1 MGTPTGAV
9 YPKVQRRRGSI
20 TMDNYSRK
28 SWSQQLRTVAPLTV
42 MILII
47 AACSSSEDD
56 ASTGTT
62 APTPVRTTTTPAIE
76 APTTTTPATTQEAPT
91 ATSEATSTFDG
102 SGCTYDGPTEF
113 DLNTEVTFT
122 FINTSDGSAG
132 YGIWKVPEGTT
143 VGDITEKSIFGIGAD
158 RTPDMRAVALPS
170 SPGIDK
176 ELVVALDT
184 SGLWAVNCFT
194 PDADLGVD
202 YPATV
207 FVVSD
212 N

>member
-1 MGTPTGAV
+1 MDI
-9 YPKVQRRRGSI
+9 QSRRGW
-20 TMDNYSRK
+20 R
-28 SWSQQLRTVAPLTV
+28 QQLKTVASMVV
-42 MILII
+42 MVLIVS
-47 AACSSSEDD
+47 ACSSSEDD
-56 ASTGTT
+56 ASTDTIEPPPVATT
-62 APTPVRTTTTPAIE
+62 TTTTTPPE
-76 APTTTTPATTQEAPT
+76 TTTTTTTTLPPPPATTTTTTTT
-91 ATSEATSTFDG
+91 ALPPPPATTGEATSTFDG
-102 SGCTYDGPTEF
+102 TGCTYDGPTEF

-158 RTPDMRAVALPS
+158 RSTDMRALALPT

-194 PDADLGVD
+194 PNAGLGVD

>member
-1 MGTPTGAV
+1 
-9 YPKVQRRRGSI
+9 
-20 TMDNYSRK
+20 MDIQSR
-28 SWSQQLRTVAPLTV
+28 SGWRQQLKTVAPMLV
-42 MILII
+42 MVLIV

-56 ASTGTT
+56 ASTDTIE
-62 APTPVRTTTTPAIE
+62 PPPVATTTTTITPPE
-76 APTTTTPATTQEAPT
+76 TTTTTTTALPPPPATTG
-91 ATSEATSTFDG
+91 EATSTFDG
-102 SGCTYDGPTEF
+102 TGCTYDGLTEF
-113 DLNTEVTFT
+113 DLNAEVTFT

-132 YGIWKVPEGTT
+132 YGIWKVPEGTI
-143 VGDITEKSIFGIGAD
+143 VGDIAEKSIFGIGAD
-158 RTPDMRAVALPS
+158 RATDMRALALPS

-184 SGLWAVNCFT
+184 PGLWAVNCFT
-194 PDADLGVD
+194 PNAGLGVD

>member
-1 MGTPTGAV
+1 M
-9 YPKVQRRRGSI
+9 K
-20 TMDNYSRK
+20 
-28 SWSQQLRTVAPLTV
+28 TVAPILV
-42 MILII
+42 MILIV

-56 ASTGTT
+56 ASTDTT
-62 APTPVRTTTTPAIE
+62 APPPVATTTTAATE
-76 APTTTTPATTQEAPT
+76 APTTTATPTTTQEAPT

-170 SPGIDK
+170 SPGIDQ

-184 SGLWAVNCFT
+184 PGLWAVNCFT
-194 PDADLGVD
+194 PDAGLGVD

>member
-1 MGTPTGAV
+1 MIRKLTAIV
-9 YPKVQRRRGSI
+9 GS
-20 TMDNYSRK
+20 
-28 SWSQQLRTVAPLTV
+28 LVLT
-42 MILII
+42 LG
-47 AACSSSEDD
+47 ACSS
-56 ASTGTT
+56 G
-62 APTPVRTTTTPAIE
+62 TTTTTTTITPPE
-76 APTTTTPATTQEAPT
+76 TTTTTTTTLPSPPATTG
-91 ATSEATSTFDG
+91 EATSTFDG
-102 SGCTYDGPTEF
+102 TGCTYDGPTEF
-113 DLNTEVTFT
+113 DLNAEVTFT
-122 FINTSDGSAG
+122 FINTSDGRSAG

-158 RTPDMRAVALPS
+158 RTPDMRALALPS

-184 SGLWAVNCFT
+184 PGLWAVNCFT
-194 PDADLGVD
+194 PNAGLGVD